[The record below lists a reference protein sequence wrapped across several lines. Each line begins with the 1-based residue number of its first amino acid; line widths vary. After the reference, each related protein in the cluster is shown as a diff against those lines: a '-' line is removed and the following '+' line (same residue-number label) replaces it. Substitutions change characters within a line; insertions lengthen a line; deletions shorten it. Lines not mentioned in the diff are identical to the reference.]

1 MLCWERWHVHKCIM
15 HFGNISFPNWCI
27 KEPGWVGCGSAPWT
41 ASSLVFI
48 RSLFWVSNYV
58 MVWNKLWKGMSRY
71 IKTASKWR
79 SSKLFLIRWLLHFIA
94 TRIMIVEL
102 ISGAM
107 NWRKK
112 KGLCI
117 NELDW
122 SVQNCLV
129 WVYLGATS
137 CWNVCF
143 PCYQSIQA
151 NIRYNNVWNVN
162 SLKEW
167 MK

>member
-102 ISGAM
+102 ISGIKQ
-107 NWRKK
+107 WTEEKK
-112 KGLCI
+112 KFVCKRVGLICSK
-117 NELDW
+117 LFG
-122 SVQNCLV
+122 
-129 WVYLGATS
+129 LGIFGCNLLLKCMFSMLSIDTS
-137 CWNVCF
+137 
-143 PCYQSIQA
+143 QHQIQ
-151 NIRYNNVWNVN
+151 
-162 SLKEW
+162 
-167 MK
+167 